1 MHNIHDVIRRPLV
14 TEKSTNTKAQAN
26 QYVLEVGVNFG
37 KLEIRQA
44 IEKLFKVTV
53 ISINTAALPGKF
65 RRMGR
70 SVGGYRPKWKKA
82 YVKLQPGQ
90 EIRYA
95 EDAK

>member
-1 MHNIHDVIRRPLV
+1 MHNIHEVVRRPLV
-14 TEKSTNTKAQAN
+14 TEKSTNVKAQAN

-44 IEKLFKVTV
+44 IEKLFKVKV
-53 ISINTAALPGKF
+53 LSINTASIPGKF

-82 YVKLQPGQ
+82 YVRLQAGQ

-95 EDAK
+95 EDTK